1 MNQLK
6 FSGVSLATSYDAI
19 IIGTGQA
26 GPSLAARLANSGMH
40 VAVIERKLFGGTC
53 VNTGCIPTKTM
64 VASAYAAHLARR
76 AGDYGVNVPGPVSV
90 DMKKVK
96 ARKDDISG
104 RSRISVEESLRHLSN
119 CTVYH
124 GHARFTSA
132 HEVAVDHETLTAE
145 KIFINAGGRA
155 RIPPIPG
162 LDQVKYL
169 TNSSML
175 DIDFLPPHLVILG
188 GSYIGLEFGQMYR
201 RFGSEVTIIENGS
214 LLIPREDEDTS
225 ANVREILEKE
235 GIRVSVNTECS
246 AVSKRGEDVGLT
258 LKGPDGA
265 REITGSH
272 LLVAVGRVPNTDDLG
287 LDRAGV
293 IVDDK
298 GYIAVDDQLR
308 TSAHGIWAMGDCN
321 GKGAFTH
328 TSYNDYEIVAAN
340 LLDHD
345 PRKVSDRITAYNLYI
360 DPPLGRCGMTKTQ
373 VRKSGKRAM
382 VGRRPMTRV
391 ARAIEKGESEGFMEV
406 LVDAETHL
414 ILGATI
420 LGVGGDEVIH
430 VVLDVMYAKAP
441 YTVMQRA
448 MHIHPTVSELLPT
461 ILGELKPL
469 S

>member
-1 MNQLK
+1 
-6 FSGVSLATSYDAI
+6 
-19 IIGTGQA
+19 
-26 GPSLAARLANSGMH
+26 
-40 VAVIERKLFGGTC
+40 
-53 VNTGCIPTKTM
+53 
-64 VASAYAAHLARR
+64 
-76 AGDYGVNVPGPVSV
+76 
-90 DMKKVK
+90 
-96 ARKDDISG
+96 
-104 RSRISVEESLRHLSN
+104 
-119 CTVYH
+119 
-124 GHARFTSA
+124 
-132 HEVAVDHETLTAE
+132 
-145 KIFINAGGRA
+145 
-155 RIPPIPG
+155 
-162 LDQVKYL
+162 
-169 TNSSML
+169 
-175 DIDFLPPHLVILG
+175 
-188 GSYIGLEFGQMYR
+188 
-201 RFGSEVTIIENGS
+201 VTIIENGS